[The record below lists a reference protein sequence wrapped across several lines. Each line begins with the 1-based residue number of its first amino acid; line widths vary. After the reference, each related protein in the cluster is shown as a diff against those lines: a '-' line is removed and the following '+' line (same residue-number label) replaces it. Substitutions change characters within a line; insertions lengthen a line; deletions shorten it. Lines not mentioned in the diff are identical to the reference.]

1 MPYSPRVSTQHW
13 CWPSRIPRVSTLIF
27 WVLCTEYISG
37 VHLAVQKIFTMASAR
52 PSSSA
57 AGRRV
62 ARLCRH
68 VAYSDTSTTTR
79 NTVATTTSGGGAG
92 GGAGAA
98 DSALLA
104 AAPTASSYTES
115 EANNVPW
122 LPLPSLADTMAR
134 LQEFA
139 GPVCSKADMEDLAAA
154 VREFLADPNAHV
166 LQKVWSPMRAAI
178 QTTARNS
185 HHCTVC
191 HFVLTAFGGAPQSEA
206 PSQLYVYIHYGLP
219 G

>member
-1 MPYSPRVSTQHW
+1 
-13 CWPSRIPRVSTLIF
+13 
-27 WVLCTEYISG
+27 
-37 VHLAVQKIFTMASAR
+37 MASA
-52 PSSSA
+52 SSA

-68 VAYSDTSTTTR
+68 VTSSDTSTTTR

-178 QTTARNS
+178 QTTASNS

-191 HFVLTAFGGAPQSEA
+191 HFLLTAFGGAPQSEA
-206 PSQLYVYIHYGLP
+206 PPQLYAYIHYCLP
-219 G
+219 GYSVCSLTQLCVAVFCWPDMLDFWRHMYLSGRYPIAINVNPWLA